1 MNEIVNESVQALLS
15 FKNGITEMNGHREEN
30 ENDDRMQLC
39 PSLFGLKRVE
49 EVAKIQAAKQQQ
61 PSRGVEHQLLNRR
74 GTPARVRK
82 KNRLFYDDEIYN
94 LTLTKKE
101 LNSKTPLKVA
111 NPSYNSKP
119 KPKSKTPTPAKRLI
133 KKSTPSRMP
142 VSETKVM
149 SNVTTRHNQLI
160 GLKLRNLLKL
170 PKAYNWVCS
179 EWFYSNIDR
188 PLFLESNDFTICLRE
203 LFPQLKNYTLT
214 RTEWSMVRRV
224 IGKPRRCSPNFFA
237 EEIRELELRRSK
249 IRMLQQRK
257 VSEVTNFKDVPEE
270 IPLQPVIGTSVTAR
284 LRTPKRG
291 LFTGKIEA
299 VDTSNNTY
307 RVNLDRLGLGTH
319 SIPDYEV
326 FSNEL
331 PETFSK
337 NTLLQSLRPRNLNS
351 LQTAAKTIKEPLLT
365 SDPMLSVST
374 GNDKLLVDDNGM
386 VGEHPLELLQTIV
399 RLKKILFI
407 KKAQIQSLREMNTET
422 ERMSLYSQSISEE
435 FQTRYAG
442 NIIALEMIN
451 SDLSTI
457 ISSLNYQLKKMGPT
471 ELVSSI
477 LSPAYLQEQSQS
489 MAQELVQK
497 NNTMVTDPS
506 KVVVEDEKLL
516 KLITDLTALMLQI
529 KTLAEYDRKPYEV
542 DVLKKT
548 MVQIKLDLSPSNQKV
563 FESCIE
569 IHMQHI
575 QDGLTGYRGLVPC
588 STF

>member
-1 MNEIVNESVQALLS
+1 MNDIDHESVQALLS
-15 FKNGITEMNGHREEN
+15 FKNGVTEMNGHREES

-39 PSLFGLKRVE
+39 PSLFGLQRVE
-49 EVAKIQAAKQQQ
+49 DVAKFQAQKQQQ
-61 PSRGVEHQLLNRR
+61 PARNVEQQLLNRR

-82 KNRLFYDDEIYN
+82 KNRLFFDDEIYN
-94 LTLTKKE
+94 PTVTKKE
-101 LNSKTPLKVA
+101 FSTRTPVKSPI
-111 NPSYNSKP
+111 PSQLTKI
-119 KPKSKTPTPAKRLI
+119 KSKAPTPAKRLL
-133 KKSTPSRMP
+133 KKSSTPCRVP
-142 VSETKVM
+142 VCETKVM
-149 SNVTTRHNQLI
+149 TNVDTRTNQII

-179 EWFYSNIDR
+179 EWFYSNIDH
-188 PLFLESNDFTICLRE
+188 PLFLESNDFIICLKE
-203 LFPQLKNYTLT
+203 SFPQLKSYTLT
-214 RTEWSMVRRV
+214 RTEWSMVRRMM
-224 IGKPRRCSPNFFA
+224 GKPRRCSQNFFA
-237 EEIRELELRRSK
+237 EEIRELERRRSK
-249 IRMLQQRK
+249 IRLLQQRK
-257 VSEVTNFKDVPEE
+257 ASEVTSFKDVPEE

-291 LFTGKIEA
+291 LFTGKIDA

-307 RVNLDRLGLGTH
+307 RVNFDRLGLGTH

-326 FSNEL
+326 LSNEL
-331 PETFSK
+331 PETISK
-337 NTLLQSLRPRNLNS
+337 STLLQSFRPRNLNN
-351 LQTAAKTIKEPLLT
+351 LQMTNKPVREPLLAN
-365 SDPMLSVST
+365 DPMLSVSAT
-374 GNDKLLVDDNGM
+374 SHKLSVDDNGM
-386 VGEHPLELLQTIV
+386 VGEHPLDLLQTIV

-422 ERMSLYSQSISEE
+422 ERMSLYGQSISEE

-451 SDLSTI
+451 GDLSSI
-457 ISSLNYQLKKMGPT
+457 INSLNHHLKKLGPS

-477 LSPAYLQEQSQS
+477 LSAGYLQEQSHT
-489 MAQELVQK
+489 MAKELVQK

-506 KVVVEDEKLL
+506 KVVVDDEKLL

-575 QDGLTGYRGLVPC
+575 QDGLTGYRGLVP
-588 STF
+588 SNTI

>member
-1 MNEIVNESVQALLS
+1 MNEIRNESAQVLLS
-15 FKNGITEMNGHREEN
+15 FKNGVTETNGHREES
-30 ENDDRMQLC
+30 EKDHQMQLC
-39 PSLFGLKRVE
+39 PSLFGLKRVD
-49 EVAKIQAAKQQQ
+49 EVAKLQAAKQQQ
-61 PSRGVEHQLLNRR
+61 PARNVELQLLNRR

-101 LNSKTPLKVA
+101 LTSRTPLKVA
-111 NPSYNSKP
+111 TPNS
-119 KPKSKTPTPAKRLI
+119 KPKSKTPTPAKRLL
-133 KKSTPSRMP
+133 KKAIPCRMP
-142 VSETKVM
+142 ASETKVM
-149 SNVTTRHNQLI
+149 SNVTTRHSQLI

-188 PLFLESNDFTICLRE
+188 SLFLESNDFTICLRE

-249 IRMLQQRK
+249 IRLLQQRK
-257 VSEVTNFKDVPEE
+257 AADVTSFKDVPEE

-284 LRTPKRG
+284 LRMPKRG

-326 FSNEL
+326 LSNEM
-331 PETFSK
+331 PETISK
-337 NTLLQSLRPRNLNS
+337 SALLQSLRPRNLNS
-351 LQTAAKTIKEPLLT
+351 LPAAGKTKEPLLT
-365 SDPMLSVST
+365 NDSVSAS
-374 GNDKLLVDDNGM
+374 NDTLSVDDNGM

-422 ERMSLYSQSISEE
+422 ERMSLYNQSISEE

-457 ISSLNYQLKKMGPT
+457 ISSLNYHLKKLGPN

-477 LSPAYLQEQSQS
+477 LSPAHLQEQSHM

-497 NNTMVTDPS
+497 NNTTVTNPS
-506 KVVVEDEKLL
+506 KVVVDDEKLL

-575 QDGLTGYRGLVPC
+575 QDGLTGYQGLVRC